1 MKPISN
7 LPGVEDNAVKLV
19 ALDMLVP
26 FSKHIFTLYQGERLD
41 DMVESI
47 KKSGVMVP
55 IIVRT
60 ILDSEKF
67 EILSGHNR
75 VYASG
80 MAGLEKIPAVIKTNI
95 SDEMAMIYAVET
107 NLIQRGFRDLKIS
120 EQAFA
125 VAMRYRKLFDQR
137 KLSEIDE
144 ELYAL
149 ENGNKKGNEGGTP
162 VEYLAPKGKTQ
173 NIVADEYGVSHA
185 TVARLIRINDLNES
199 FKKLV
204 DSDNIKI
211 RPAVELSYLSQEQQ
225 KKLYDVMSELGISSV
240 DMNTAKQIRELC
252 KDCDPFQEQFQEI
265 LSGDKS
271 ENHKEIKSYRLIIKP
286 SVYDR
291 FLKDVPKK
299 EVGGIVEKALELYFR
314 DMSA

>member
-26 FSKHIFTLYQGERLD
+26 FSKHRFTLYQGERLD

-47 KKSGVMVP
+47 RKSGVMVP

-60 ILDSEKF
+60 IPDSNKF

-80 MAGLEKIPAVIKTNI
+80 MAGLDRIPAVIKTNI

-125 VAMRYRKLFDQR
+125 IAMRYRKLLDER

-144 ELYAL
+144 ELMAL
-149 ENGNKKGNEGGTP
+149 MGEEKVRPPLGDGAAKRIESLT
-162 VEYLAPKGKTQ
+162 
-173 NIVADEYGVSHA
+173 ADEYGIGHT
-185 TVARLIRINDLNES
+185 TVARLIRINELSND

-204 DSDNIKI
+204 DTGSIKI

-252 KDCDPFQEQFQEI
+252 KGCDPFPEQFQEI
-265 LSGDKS
+265 LSEDKS
-271 ENHKEIKSYRLIIKP
+271 EKPKEIKSYRLIIKP

-291 FLKDVPKK
+291 YLKDVPKK
-299 EVGGIVEKALELYFR
+299 ELGGIVEKALEMYFK

>member
-26 FSKHIFTLYQGERLD
+26 FSKHRFTLYQGERLD

-47 KKSGVMVP
+47 RKSGVMVP

-60 ILDSEKF
+60 IPDSNKF

-80 MAGLEKIPAVIKTNI
+80 MAGLDRIPAVIKTNI

-125 VAMRYRKLFDQR
+125 VAMRYRKLFDER

-144 ELYAL
+144 ELMAL
-149 ENGNKKGNEGGTP
+149 MGEEKVRPP
-162 VEYLAPKGKTQ
+162 VGDGAAKRIESLT
-173 NIVADEYGVSHA
+173 ADEYGIGHT
-185 TVARLIRINDLNES
+185 TVARLIRINELSDN

-204 DSDNIKI
+204 DSGNIKI
-211 RPAVELSYLSQEQQ
+211 RPSVELSYLT
-225 KKLYDVMSELGISSV
+225 
-240 DMNTAKQIRELC
+240 N
-252 KDCDPFQEQFQEI
+252 
-265 LSGDKS
+265 
-271 ENHKEIKSYRLIIKP
+271 
-286 SVYDR
+286 
-291 FLKDVPKK
+291 
-299 EVGGIVEKALELYFR
+299 
-314 DMSA
+314 

>member
-26 FSKHIFTLYQGERLD
+26 FSKHRFTLYQGERLD

-60 ILDSEKF
+60 IPDSNKF

-80 MAGLEKIPAVIKTNI
+80 MAGLDRIPAVIKTNI

-125 VAMRYRKLFDQR
+125 VAMRYRKLFDEKKFYDIEEELLALEKSQYPVGTENNPKD
-137 KLSEIDE
+137 KLSLTAE
-144 ELYAL
+144 
-149 ENGNKKGNEGGTP
+149 
-162 VEYLAPKGKTQ
+162 
-173 NIVADEYGVSHA
+173 EYGLGRTSIV
-185 TVARLIRINDLNES
+185 RLVRINELSND

-204 DSDNIKI
+204 DTGSIKI

-252 KDCDPFQEQFQEI
+252 KSCDPFSEQFQEI
-265 LSGDKS
+265 LSGEKS
-271 ENHKEIKSYRLIIKP
+271 EKSKEIKSYRLIIKP

-299 EVGGIVEKALELYFR
+299 ELGGIVEKALEMYFK

>member
-1 MKPISN
+1 MKPICN
-7 LPGVEDNAVKLV
+7 IAGVEDNAVKMIS
-19 ALDMLVP
+19 LDMLVP
-26 FSKHIFTLYQGERLD
+26 FSKHRFTLYQGERLD

-60 ILDSEKF
+60 IKDSEKF

-80 MAGLEKIPAVIKTNI
+80 KAGLERIPAVIKTNI

-125 VAMRYRKLFDQR
+125 VAMRYKKLFDEKKFYDIEEELLALEKSQYPVGIENYPKD
-137 KLSEIDE
+137 KLSITAE
-144 ELYAL
+144 
-149 ENGNKKGNEGGTP
+149 
-162 VEYLAPKGKTQ
+162 
-173 NIVADEYGVSHA
+173 EYGLGRTSIV
-185 TVARLIRINDLNES
+185 RLVRINELSDN
-199 FKKLV
+199 FKRLV
-204 DSDNIKI
+204 DTGNIKI

-252 KDCDPFQEQFQEI
+252 RNCEPFPEQYQEI
-265 LSGDKS
+265 LSGEKT
-271 ENHKEIKSYRLIIKP
+271 KEIKSYRLIIKP

-299 EVGGIVEKALELYFR
+299 DVGGIVEKALEMYFK